1 MPWTELLMPYVPH
14 TEQETRDMLAAIGVP
29 RLADMFADVPAAV
42 RFPALDLPP
51 AVSELEIM
59 REMQALA
66 ARNQSVDPALS
77 FLGAGAYHHFRP
89 AIVDYVLRR
98 GEFYT
103 SYTQYQPEASQ
114 GYLQALFEYQTMMCR
129 LTGMDVSN
137 ASHYDGAT
145 ALAEAV
151 HLALGVG
158 QGKRSKIVMSPA
170 VHPQYRAVV
179 RTYLRGTPAVRIV
192 GDEDGRTP
200 LTHLMKLLDA
210 QTAALVVQSPN
221 FFGQWETLDGVAE
234 MVRRA
239 GALLVVVT
247 DPIALGL
254 MPPPGACGA
263 DIVVADGQPLGIPPS
278 FGGPHLGIFAARK
291 EYVRRL
297 SGHLVGE
304 TVDAE
309 ERRGY
314 VLTLSTREQHIRR
327 AKATSNICTNSAV
340 CALAAATYLA
350 TLGKAGLRRVA
361 ELCFHKSHYA
371 AAALGELPGFAVNPQ
386 ATAQP
391 FFKEFAVRLPRPVAE
406 VNARLREE
414 GIVGG
419 YGLGADYPHLA
430 GHMLL
435 AVTEVNTRAA
445 IDRLVDALRKIAA

>member
-1 MPWTELLMPYVPH
+1 MPYVPH
-14 TEQETRDMLAAIGVP
+14 TEQETRDMLSAVGVP
-29 RLADMFADVPAAV
+29 HLADMFADVPAAV

-59 REMQALA
+59 GEMNALA
-66 ARNQSVDPALS
+66 ARNTSVDPALS
-77 FLGAGAYHHFRP
+77 FLGAGAYQHFRP

-114 GYLQALFEYQTMMCR
+114 GYLQALFEYQSMICR
-129 LTGMDVSN
+129 LTGMDVAN

-158 QGKRSKIVMSPA
+158 QGKRGKIVMSPA

-179 RTYLRGTPAVRIV
+179 RTYLSGTHAAAIV
-192 GDEDGRTP
+192 GDEDGRAP
-200 LTHLMKLLDA
+200 LTHLCKLLDNE
-210 QTAALVVQSPN
+210 TAALVVQSPN
-221 FFGQWETLDGVAE
+221 FFGQWEALVGVAE

-239 GALLVVVT
+239 GALLIVVT

-254 MPPPGACGA
+254 MPPPGGSGA

-278 FGGPHLGIFAARK
+278 FGGPYLGIFAARK
-291 EYVRRL
+291 EYVRRM

-304 TVDAE
+304 TVDADGK
-309 ERRGY
+309 RGY

-340 CALAAATYLA
+340 CALAAAAYLA
-350 TLGKAGLRRVA
+350 TLGKQGLRGVA
-361 ELCFHKSHYA
+361 ELCFHRSRYA
-371 AAALGELPGFAVNPQ
+371 ADAIGRLAGFTVNPQ
-386 ATAQP
+386 APAQP
-391 FFKEFAVRLPRPVAE
+391 FFKEFVVRLPRPVAE
-406 VNARLREE
+406 VNALLRDQ

-419 YGLGADYPHLA
+419 YDLGADYPHLK

-445 IDRLVDALRKIAA
+445 IDRLVEALRKIAA